1 MSHGHI
7 AIVIKAIIIAR
18 PDNLNLLGINF
29 VLSIAS
35 KHDNGVLA
43 FNGPFNSIKN
53 KRKKY
58 Y

>member
-35 KHDNGVLA
+35 KHNNGVSE
-43 FNGPFNSIKN
+43 FIGTFNSILK
-53 KRKKY
+53 
-58 Y
+58 